1 MVEANRDTD
10 VENRLQGMRRG
21 MRVRMGRM
29 GALGDWRKSCASEGH
44 GQGLGM
50 ERRGERNNRRSN
62 KKSLNI
68 TTTTTETERG
78 LERRSRRLHETMC
91 E

>member
-10 VENRLQGMRRG
+10 VENRPQGMRRG

-29 GALGDWRKSCASEGH
+29 GALGDGRKPGASEGH

-50 ERRGERNNRRSN
+50 ERRGERNNRRSR
-62 KKSLNI
+62 KSLNI